1 MLWVGVDLSGWEG
14 SLDWSWFSSWIPFPA
29 TLAGA
34 LVSVPT
40 RALKATT
47 PALTWPTAP
56 FSNWADV
63 TVTGT
68 SLAFFLVSTGVLV
81 WGWSSSLEK
90 IGGDALSTLPWNRK
104 GQENCLCSQCTQ
116 KEDNRRPRHLAFLLI
131 ITHSMALQA
140 CVVSKDLVVQGTAA
154 IKTKE
159 KSISAFSDRTFLFHD
174 HFLGN
179 SFTCPEKS

>member
-29 TLAGA
+29 ALAGA
-34 LVSVPT
+34 LVSVPI

-47 PALTWPTAP
+47 SALTWPMAP
-56 FSNWADV
+56 FFNWADA

-68 SLAFFLVSTGVLV
+68 SLAFFLASTGVLV
-81 WGWSSSLEK
+81 RGWSSNLEK
-90 IGGDALSTLPWNRK
+90 IGDDALSTLPWNRK
-104 GQENCLCSQCTQ
+104 GEENCPCSQCTQ

-131 ITHSMALQA
+131 ITHSMTLEA
-140 CVVSKDLVVQGTAA
+140 CAVYKDLAVQGDAA

-159 KSISAFSDRTFLFHD
+159 KNISAFSYRTFLSHD